1 MSLKAISLQDIYG
14 AAGEKHRARYESL
27 GRQFEKRFG
36 RKAEAFYRAPGRVE
50 LGGNHTDHQGGVT
63 LSASVDLDLIAAVSP
78 ADDGR
83 ICLYSEGFSP
93 LVIELADSAF
103 RKEEKETTTAL
114 IRGMTEGLRPLAAHF
129 PENGKGGFSIFIR
142 GNVPPGSGLSSSAAF
157 EILIGTVLWDLYGE
171 GELSSVTLAKIA
183 QQAENRYFGKPCGLL
198 DQISCAAGGVV
209 SVDFSGKEPWVR
221 RVASSLE
228 EGDYQ
233 LGMVFSGASHQD
245 LTEEYAAIPRECRMI
260 AAYFGKDRLCELPEK
275 DFTDNLR
282 ELRLLFG
289 DRPVLRAL
297 HVYEENRRA
306 LSEAMCL
313 LKGDTEGFLRLVN
326 ASGKSSAM
334 YLQNVSIRSSVSHQE
349 LLFALGLCEYIL
361 RGRGAVR
368 VHGGGFG
375 GTAEVFVPKDQWE
388 SFRAQVEAVLGDGSV
403 IPLALSPVGGAKV
416 DFV

>member
-1 MSLKAISLQDIYG
+1 MSLTAIALKDIYG
-14 AAGEKHRARYESL
+14 AAGEAQRPRYEAL
-27 GRQFEKRFG
+27 RAQFEKRFG
-36 RKAEAFYRAPGRVE
+36 REPEAFYRAPGRVE

-83 ICLYSEGFSP
+83 IRLYSEGFAP
-93 LVIELADSAF
+93 LVIELADPAF
-103 RKEEKETTTAL
+103 RKEEKGTTAAL
-114 IRGMTEGLRPLAAHF
+114 VRGMIAGLRPLAPHF
-129 PENGKGGFSIFIR
+129 PEDGRGGFAVCVQ

-157 EILIGTVLWDLYGE
+157 EILTGTVLWDLYGE
-171 GELSSVTLAKIA
+171 GELSFVTLAKIA
-183 QQAENRYFGKPCGLL
+183 QQAENLYFGKPCGLL

-209 SVDFSGKEPWVR
+209 SVDFSGEEPWIR

-228 EGDYQ
+228 DSGYQ

-275 DFTDNLR
+275 DLTENLR

-289 DRPVLRAL
+289 DRPVLRAM

-313 LKGDTEGFLRLVN
+313 LKGDVEGFLRLVS

-334 YLQNVSIRSSVSHQE
+334 YLQNVTPRSSVSHQE
-349 LLFALGLCEYIL
+349 LLFAIGFSEYIL

-388 SFRAQVEAVLGDGSV
+388 SFRSQVEAVLGDGSV
-403 IPLALSPVGGAKV
+403 VPLALSPVGGAKV
-416 DFV
+416 ELL